1 MFSKIQN
8 TMNWKKDAVKE
19 ALKGIRISG
28 SDVDIIQA
36 KAIQN
41 VICFGSDVHI
51 DLIINN
57 PTLQAKKKVEGEIKE
72 ALTKVNAE
80 TTLKIKFI
88 VDKPK
93 VEKVAPIQGNAL
105 PGVKNIIAISSGK
118 GGVGKSTVSS
128 NLAVALVKQGYK
140 VGLVDADIFG
150 PSIPIMFD
158 VEGERPVAIEIDG
171 KSRIKPIESY
181 GVKILSIGFFTDP
194 SQAVVWRGPMATKA
208 LNQMLHEAHWGE
220 LDFLLIDL
228 PPGTSDIHLSLVQS
242 VPVDG
247 SVIVST
253 PQKIAIADAKRGA
266 SMFQMDTIKV
276 PILGFVEN
284 MAYFT
289 PAELPDNKYYI
300 FGMSGIKNLA
310 EDLAIPFLGEI
321 PLVQS
326 VREASDAG
334 RPAVLQNDTPIAKA
348 YLELAE
354 KMVEQA
360 NARKQNMDA
369 TEIVK
374 ITNMDGCS

>member
-36 KAIQN
+36 NAIQN
-41 VICFGSDVHI
+41 IICFGSDVHI

-57 PTLQAKKKVEGEIKE
+57 PTLQAKKKVETEIKE
-72 ALTKVNAE
+72 ALQKINAD
-80 TTLKIKFI
+80 TTLKVKFI

-93 VEKVAPIQGNAL
+93 VEKVNPIQGNAL
-105 PGVKNIIAISSGK
+105 PGVNNIIAISSGK

-158 VEGERPVAIEIDG
+158 VEGERPVAIEVDG

-354 KMVEQA
+354 KMVVQA

>member
-1 MFSKIQN
+1 
-8 TMNWKKDAVKE
+8 MNWKKDAVKE

-36 KAIQN
+36 NAIQN
-41 VICFGSDVHI
+41 IICFGSDVHI

-57 PTLQAKKKVEGEIKE
+57 PTLQAKKKVETEIKE
-72 ALTKVNAE
+72 ALKQINAD
-80 TTLKIKFI
+80 TTLKVKFI

-93 VEKVAPIQGNAL
+93 VEKVNPIQGNAL

-158 VEGERPVAIEIDG
+158 VEGERPVAIEVDG

-348 YLELAE
+348 YLDLAE
-354 KMVEQA
+354 KMVVQA

>member
-1 MFSKIQN
+1 MFSTIQN
-8 TMNWKKDAVKE
+8 TMNWKKDAVQE
-19 ALKGIRISG
+19 ALNGIRISG

-41 VICFGSDVHI
+41 IVCFGADVHI

-57 PTLQAKKKVEGEIKE
+57 PTLQAKKKVESEIKD
-72 ALTKVNAE
+72 ALKRINSD
-80 TTLKIKFI
+80 TTLKVKFI

-93 VEKVAPIQGNAL
+93 VEKVSPIQGNAL
-105 PGVKNIIAISSGK
+105 PGVKNIIAVSSGK

-158 VEGERPVAIEIDG
+158 VEGERPVAMDVDG

-220 LDFLLIDL
+220 LDYLLIDL

-247 SVIVST
+247 SIIVST

-310 EDLAIPFLGEI
+310 EDLDIPFLGEI

-334 RPAVLQNDTPIAKA
+334 RPAVLQNDTPIAKS

>member
-8 TMNWKKDAVKE
+8 TMNWKKDAVSE

-41 VICFGSDVHI
+41 IICFGSDVHI

-57 PTLQAKKKVEGEIKE
+57 PTLQAKKKVESEIKE
-72 ALTKVNAE
+72 ALQKVNAE

-93 VEKVAPIQGNAL
+93 VEKVSPIQGNAL

-158 VEGERPVAIEIDG
+158 VENERPVAVEVEG

-181 GVKILSIGFFTDP
+181 GVKILSIGFFTNP

-220 LDFLLIDL
+220 LDYLLIDL

-247 SVIVST
+247 SIIVST

-266 SMFQMDTIKV
+266 DMFQMDTIKV

-289 PAELPDNKYYI
+289 PEELPDNRYYI

-310 EDLAIPFLGEI
+310 EDLDIPFLGEI

-354 KMVEQA
+354 KMVVQA
-360 NARKQNMDA
+360 TARKQNMDA

>member
-1 MFSKIQN
+1 MFSKIPN

-19 ALKGIRISG
+19 ALQGIRISG

-41 VICFGSDVHI
+41 IICFGSDVHI
-51 DLIINN
+51 DLVINN
-57 PTLQAKKKVEGEIKE
+57 PTLQAKKKVETEIKE
-72 ALTKVNAE
+72 ALKKQNAE
-80 TTLKIKFI
+80 TTLKVKFI

-93 VEKVAPIQGNAL
+93 VEKVNPIQGNAL
-105 PGVKNIIAISSGK
+105 PGVKNIIAVSSGK

-158 VEGERPVAIEIDG
+158 VEGERPVAVDVDG

-181 GVKILSIGFFTDP
+181 GVKILSIGFFTDA

-220 LDFLLIDL
+220 LDYLLIDL

-247 SVIVST
+247 SIIVST

-289 PAELPDNKYYI
+289 PEELPDNKYYI

-334 RPAVLQNDTPIAKA
+334 RPAVLQNDTPIAKS
-348 YLELAE
+348 YMDLAE
-354 KMVEQA
+354 KMVREA
-360 NARKQNMDA
+360 NARKENMDA

>member
-19 ALKGIRISG
+19 ALNGIRISG

-41 VICFGSDVHI
+41 IICFGSDVHI

-57 PTLQAKKKVEGEIKE
+57 PTLQAKKKVETEIKE
-72 ALTKVNAE
+72 TLKKINPD

-105 PGVKNIIAISSGK
+105 PGVKNIIAVSSGK

-158 VEGERPVAIEIDG
+158 VEGERPVAIEVDG

-220 LDFLLIDL
+220 LDYLLIDL

-247 SVIVST
+247 SIIVST

-348 YLELAE
+348 YLGLAE
-354 KMVEQA
+354 RMVEQA
-360 NARKQNMDA
+360 EARKQNMDA

>member
-1 MFSKIQN
+1 MYSKIQN
-8 TMNWKKDAVKE
+8 TMNWNKDAVKE

-41 VICFGSDVHI
+41 IICFGSDVHI

-57 PTLQAKKKVEGEIKE
+57 PTLQAKKKVETEIKE
-72 ALTKVNAE
+72 ALKRVNAE
-80 TTLKIKFI
+80 TTLKVKFI

-93 VEKVAPIQGNAL
+93 VEKVTPIQGNAL
-105 PGVKNIIAISSGK
+105 PGVKNIIAVSSGK

-158 VEGERPVAIEIDG
+158 VEGERPVAIEVDG
-171 KSRIKPIESY
+171 KSKIKPIESY
-181 GVKILSIGFFTDP
+181 GVNILSIGFFTDP

-220 LDFLLIDL
+220 LDYLLIDL

-247 SVIVST
+247 SIIVST

-266 SMFQMDTIKV
+266 AMFQMDTIKV

-310 EDLAIPFLGEI
+310 EDLALPFLGEI

-334 RPAVLQNDTPIAKA
+334 RPAVLQNDTPISKA
-348 YLELAE
+348 YLDLAT

>member
-8 TMNWKKDAVKE
+8 TMNWKKDAVSE

-41 VICFGSDVHI
+41 IICFGSDVHI

-57 PTLQAKKKVEGEIKE
+57 PTLQAKKKVETEIKE
-72 ALTKVNAE
+72 ALQKVNAE

-93 VEKVAPIQGNAL
+93 VEKVSPIQGNAL

-158 VEGERPVAIEIDG
+158 VENERPVAVEVEG

-181 GVKILSIGFFTDP
+181 GVKILSIGFFTNP

-220 LDFLLIDL
+220 LDYLLIDL

-247 SVIVST
+247 SIIVST

-266 SMFQMDTIKV
+266 DMFQMDTIKV

-289 PAELPDNKYYI
+289 PEELPDNRYYI

-310 EDLAIPFLGEI
+310 EDLDIPFLGEI

-354 KMVEQA
+354 KMVVQA
-360 NARKQNMDA
+360 TARKQNMDA

>member
-1 MFSKIQN
+1 MFSKIPN

-19 ALKGIRISG
+19 ALQGIRISG

-41 VICFGSDVHI
+41 IICFGSDVHI
-51 DLIINN
+51 DLVINN
-57 PTLQAKKKVEGEIKE
+57 PTLQAKKKVETEIKE
-72 ALTKVNAE
+72 ALKKQNAE
-80 TTLKIKFI
+80 TTLKVKFI

-93 VEKVAPIQGNAL
+93 VEKVNPIQGNAL
-105 PGVKNIIAISSGK
+105 PGVKNIIAVSSGK

-158 VEGERPVAIEIDG
+158 VEGERPVAVDVDG
-171 KSRIKPIESY
+171 KSKIKPIESY
-181 GVKILSIGFFTDP
+181 GVKILSIGFFTDA

-220 LDFLLIDL
+220 LDYLLIDL

-247 SVIVST
+247 SIIVST

-289 PAELPDNKYYI
+289 PEELPDNKYYI

-334 RPAVLQNDTPIAKA
+334 RPAVLQNDTPIAKS
-348 YLELAE
+348 YMDLAE
-354 KMVEQA
+354 KMVREA
-360 NARKQNMDA
+360 NARKENMDA

>member
-8 TMNWKKDAVKE
+8 TMNWKKEAVKE

-158 VEGERPVAIEIDG
+158 VEGERPVAIEVDG